1 MILELECLQV
11 PDQADAWL
19 PLLQPRRRWRGGRIS
34 LSHYRKEAT
43 MRIFGIPLFVAAP
56 ALLVTVLVVC
66 GIIALVKYIVK
77 K

>member
-1 MILELECLQV
+1 
-11 PDQADAWL
+11 
-19 PLLQPRRRWRGGRIS
+19 
-34 LSHYRKEAT
+34 

>member
-1 MILELECLQV
+1 
-11 PDQADAWL
+11 
-19 PLLQPRRRWRGGRIS
+19 
-34 LSHYRKEAT
+34 
-43 MRIFGIPLFVAAP
+43 MRIFGIPLFIAAP